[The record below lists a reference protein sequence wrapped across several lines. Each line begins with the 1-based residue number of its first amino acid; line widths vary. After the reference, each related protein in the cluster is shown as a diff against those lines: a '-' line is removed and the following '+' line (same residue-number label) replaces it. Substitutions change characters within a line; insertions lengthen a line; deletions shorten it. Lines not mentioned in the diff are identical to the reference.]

1 MTDMTEAA
9 KIIAEYEQH
18 EARLGGPGMA
28 KQAVEA
34 TAAALGVDVE
44 RVRETMLEHWVAR
57 G

>member
-1 MTDMTEAA
+1 MTEAA
-9 KIIAEYEQH
+9 KIVAEYEQH

-34 TAAALGVDVE
+34 TAAALGLDIE
-44 RVRETMLEHWVAR
+44 LVRETMIEHWVMR